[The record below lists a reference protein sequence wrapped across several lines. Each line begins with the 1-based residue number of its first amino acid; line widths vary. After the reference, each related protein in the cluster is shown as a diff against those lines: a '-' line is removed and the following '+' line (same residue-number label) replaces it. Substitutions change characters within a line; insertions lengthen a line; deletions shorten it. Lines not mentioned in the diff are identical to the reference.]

1 MKRFRFSLDTLLAL
15 RREQEQECEIALAAA
30 SGELLTLD
38 GRIAEARRAGEH
50 AFESPAPGLDEM
62 AARDRLWTKSVNDR
76 AALAAPRAEA
86 ARKTDEARRLY
97 TRAHIERKALERLR
111 EKRFEQWRGAVKRE
125 ETRYLDESAKGAV
138 RRRHESGSDSE

>member
-1 MKRFRFSLDTLLAL
+1 MKRFRFSLETLLAL
-15 RREQEQECEIALAAA
+15 RREQEQECEITLAAA
-30 SGELLTLD
+30 SGELLT
-38 GRIAEARRAGEH
+38 IAEARRAGEQ

-111 EKRFEQWRGAVKRE
+111 EKRFEQWRGGVKRE
-125 ETRYLDESAKGAV
+125 EARYLDESAKGAV
-138 RRRHESGSDSE
+138 RRRREPGSDSE